1 MKAQELRIGNYVGL
15 RDSEWNGFNY
25 FFEFMENTEI
35 KTFLE
40 DKNKYAIVKS
50 IATDIEL
57 MAYNVDL
64 DYYELSEIQPILLTK
79 EWLLKF
85 RFKKSEEDFYSIKT
99 GRKNVT
105 LEICLSEQR
114 TILFNKRL
122 NEYIELKNIEY
133 VHQLQNLY
141 FALTGEEI
149 TI

>member
-1 MKAQELRIGNYVGL
+1 MKAQELRIGNLVFIENDLLPETKGKIYKVYGV
-15 RDSEWNGFNY
+15 SEKYNFDFPESTGTVSLNQIGTIRNY
-25 FFEFMENTEI
+25 SQFDEFI
-35 KTFLE
+35 K
-40 DKNKYAIVKS
+40 
-50 IATDIEL
+50 
-57 MAYNVDL
+57 
-64 DYYELSEIQPILLTK
+64 PIPLTK

-85 RFKKSEEDFYSIKT
+85 RFKKSVEDFYSIKT

-141 FALTGEEI
+141 FVLTGEEI